1 MHEKEK
7 VVIFDEMQ
15 DIRDFVNAAE
25 ACDFDIDVYGN
36 RAVVDAKSILGMLG
50 FGLKRAFVSAIMDG
64 MRTLRILL
72 LNLLLHNTIVSGERD
87 ALLLMGAGQFFYFIG
102 KFCCAEKQSRA
113 REEDRNWTIQRSGN
127 FILRCVTL

>member
-36 RAVVDAKSILGMLG
+36 RVVVDAKSILGMLG
-50 FGLKRAFVSAIMDG
+50 FGLKKS
-64 MRTLRILL
+64 LRVRYNGWNENFENI
-72 LNLLLHNTIVSGERD
+72 I
-87 ALLLMGAGQFFYFIG
+87 A
-102 KFCCAEKQSRA
+102 KFATA
-113 REEDRNWTIQRSGN
+113 
-127 FILRCVTL
+127 